1 MADHQELMQQFHT
14 VKLKLTFEYC
24 ECKGCEGKVRKQM
37 KKVDGI
43 YEKSLTMDKEQGV
56 GTLIVSGR
64 FDTDKLT
71 MKLLRSKKLREVDN
85 MAVENETHIFG
96 KSNKRNGKS
105 TEKRKKVVKSNS
117 SDEGG
122 T

>member
-43 YEKSLTMDKEQGV
+43 YEKSLTIDKEQGV
-56 GTLIVSGR
+56 GTLIMSGR
-64 FDTDKLT
+64 FDTDKL
-71 MKLLRSKKLREVDN
+71 
-85 MAVENETHIFG
+85 II
-96 KSNKRNGKS
+96 
-105 TEKRKKVVKSNS
+105 
-117 SDEGG
+117 
-122 T
+122 